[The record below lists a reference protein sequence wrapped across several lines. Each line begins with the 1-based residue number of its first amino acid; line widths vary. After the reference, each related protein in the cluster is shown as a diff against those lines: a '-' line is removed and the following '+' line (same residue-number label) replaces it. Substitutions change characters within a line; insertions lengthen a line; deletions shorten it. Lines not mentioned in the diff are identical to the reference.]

1 MTDRQTNST
10 TDVIFLYFSG
20 TALEELKCFDKAIE
34 EFRAA
39 EKIFPDNQN
48 IKFQI
53 ERIESLLIDDSTDL
67 DSD

>member
-1 MTDRQTNST
+1 M
-10 TDVIFLYFSG
+10 IFLYFYFSG

-53 ERIESLLIDDSTDL
+53 ERIESLLIDYSTDP